1 MKPFQL
7 RIRRA
12 FPRRLREQTGPPKSL
27 REAGSALRG
36 TCVRAF
42 VSREDKQ
49 RPTLARQRFQEQ
61 MSSYKVRV
69 VNSDEALE
77 VCTWREE
84 VPALHGAR
92 TPVLVERK
100 EAGRQGRYVVV
111 AGGKRYE
118 GLPSRVGNDSS
129 CYAAVSVKP
138 DGTMTFTRLSALSHA
153 FRPERADQDMDL
165 EEVEMRMMRADK
177 ANLLADSRLE
187 RLLKTRKDDEDDE
200 DDEDPDAR
208 ADKKKKTGKD
218 TRSGK
223 KDSGGGAAVMDDD
236 DEFDDGAGPGWAAR
250 ADAEEDGNDGLD
262 MDVNM
267 FEDDEDDTFAASK
280 EREMQ
285 FGCVSTDREESEAFQ
300 AAEDSRAQYEERRI
314 KLLADLAQEKEERG
328 IARAGDDDDEE
339 ELERAPGETEWG
351 RLTKED
357 LREERAQRRL
367 EQDSEADDD
376 DDLDDDEQDGIKLF
390 LRQSA
395 AAAEGSGSPAA
406 AAAGEAA
413 AAPAAGKATIAGGKR
428 AISLGGG
435 TAVDG
440 APDDVA
446 IKRAK
451 HELERTAV
459 AVAAAGGVGSLRVTE
474 KDVALSIHR
483 CGQMRLKEV
492 LTAFEAYRLQ
502 SQAHKEHLYQLIKA
516 VACVTEKD
524 GFKYAELTQAALVK
538 YGLE

>member
-1 MKPFQL
+1 M
-7 RIRRA
+7 
-12 FPRRLREQTGPPKSL
+12 
-27 REAGSALRG
+27 
-36 TCVRAF
+36 RAF

-84 VPALHGAR
+84 VPALKSSAR

-153 FRPERADQDMDL
+153 FRCERADQDMDL

-177 ANLLADSRLE
+177 ASLLADSRLE
-187 RLLKTRKDDEDDE
+187 RLLKTRKDNEDDEDDE

-218 TRSGK
+218 SGK

-339 ELERAPGETEWG
+339 ELEHARGETEWG

-376 DDLDDDEQDGIKLF
+376 DDLDDMDGSLLPEDSIWHF

-406 AAAGEAA
+406 AAAGEGA

-459 AVAAAGGVGSLRVTE
+459 AAAAAGGVGSLRVTE